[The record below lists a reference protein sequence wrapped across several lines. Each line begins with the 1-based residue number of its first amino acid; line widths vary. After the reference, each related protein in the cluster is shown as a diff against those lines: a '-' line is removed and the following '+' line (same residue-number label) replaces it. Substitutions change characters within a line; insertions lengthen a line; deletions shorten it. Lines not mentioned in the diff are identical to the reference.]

1 MPNPQIHLE
10 QAEHNESAASSVRQ
24 DYPDWAVTMYFY
36 AALHWVEHY
45 ALLKGCNIARD
56 YDSGRSKHD
65 SRQQYINQIAIDLNN
80 PSLRKAYQNLELDSR
95 KARYLINLNTKAQ
108 TYYSQ
113 ARVINCYKNLQTVKN
128 LLQ

>member
-36 AALHWVEHY
+36 AALHWIERY

-65 SRQQYINQIAIDLNN
+65 SRQQYINQIARDLNN

-95 KARYLINLNTKAQ
+95 KARYLISLNTKAQ

-113 ARVINCYKNLQTVKN
+113 PRVINCYKNLQTVKN